1 MVRRVLIMIL
11 LLGLLMGALTFPALG
26 QEAVEVPQEVI
37 NLPDPGPVI
46 DDLTQGLEA
55 FYQSAA
61 VLMGFVV
68 YLVTQAV
75 KFVTKK
81 EDVSTET
88 IYGVV
93 VVIFTAGYMIAQIA
107 GEGILLG
114 RVIDIGT
121 LVGNTILAVLGMI
134 FVPSLT
140 FNAAQ
145 KVGNPVFGGKQGH
158 ERFHLEPPAPPTPVI
173 PSRHDPLSSKYQWL
187 EEGG

>member
-1 MVRRVLIMIL
+1 M
-11 LLGLLMGALTFPALG
+11 ALQG
-26 QEAVEVPQEVI
+26 EAAEPPQEVTSP
-37 NLPDPGPVI
+37 PDLGPVI
-46 DDLTQGLEA
+46 DDLSDGLKT

-75 KFVTKK
+75 KFITKK
-81 EDVSTET
+81 EDIATET
-88 IYGVV
+88 IYGLVV
-93 VVIFTAGYMIAQIA
+93 VVFTVAYMVAQIA

-114 RVIDIGT
+114 RAIDIGT
-121 LVGNTILAVLGMI
+121 LAGNTILAILGMI

-145 KVGNPVFGGKQGH
+145 KVKNPVFGGKQSN
-158 ERFHLEPPAPPTPVI
+158 ERFHLEAPPPPALPAPVP
-173 PSRHDPLSSKYQWL
+173 PSRHDPLAKNYQWL

>member
-1 MVRRVLIMIL
+1 M
-11 LLGLLMGALTFPALG
+11 ALQG
-26 QEAVEVPQEVI
+26 EAVEPPQEVTSP
-37 NLPDPGPVI
+37 PDLGPVI
-46 DDLTQGLEA
+46 DDLSEGLET

-75 KFVTKK
+75 KFITKR
-81 EDVSTET
+81 DDIATET
-88 IYGVV
+88 IYGLVV
-93 VVIFTAGYMIAQIA
+93 VVFTVAYMVAQIA

-114 RVIDIGT
+114 RAIDIGT
-121 LVGNTILAVLGMI
+121 LAGNTILAVLGMI

-145 KVGNPVFGGKQGH
+145 KVRNPVFGGKQSN
-158 ERFHLEPPAPPTPVI
+158 ERFHLEAPAPPAAPALVANS
-173 PSRHDPLSSKYQWL
+173 SRHDPLAKNYQWL